1 MTTSPLLYIWGDDD
15 LSLGRTVDRF
25 AKALATEGG
34 TPLERWEVRGELANA
49 VAQLAALHERIATPV
64 MFGGGTLAVVSNTGA
79 LMRTTV
85 GRDAMLEAVG
95 LLAPGNALVI
105 VDETK
110 SGAKKPTQKRL
121 FDAMEAAGGS
131 VRNVQSPKGNG
142 LAGWI
147 EREARERN
155 LKLAPGAAQE
165 IAQRVGGFV
174 QENDATRQFQ
184 TRNASM
190 ELDKLA
196 LYRDTEP
203 ISIEDVR
210 ALVPEALPG
219 SIWGFVDAVGERRT
233 GPAVALLERLLAS
246 TAEPVLVVVLHRR
259 VRELLELGDRLA
271 GGANLAI
278 AAKAMGMKGGEY
290 RASLIAA
297 QARNWTTTEL
307 ADALDG
313 LVELDAL
320 VKGAPGTSA
329 DAAQRRLAF
338 TLWVM
343 DHTTRRVQRTA

>member
-1 MTTSPLLYIWGDDD
+1 
-15 LSLGRTVDRF
+15 
-25 AKALATEGG
+25 
-34 TPLERWEVRGELANA
+34 
-49 VAQLAALHERIATPV
+49 
-64 MFGGGTLAVVSNTGA
+64 MFGGGTLAVVSNVGA
-79 LMRTTV
+79 MMTTKV
-85 GRDAMLEAVG
+85 GRDAMLAAVG
-95 LLAPGNALVI
+95 LLAPGNALV
-105 VDETK
+105 VLDVTK
-110 SGAKKPTQKRL
+110 SGAKAPSQKAL
-121 FDAMEAAGGS
+121 SEAIATAGGTL
-131 VRNVQSPKGNG
+131 RTFQSPKGNG

-147 EREARERN
+147 EREARDRN
-155 LKLAPGAAQE
+155 MQLATGAANE

-196 LYRDTEP
+196 LYRDTAP
-203 ISIEDVR
+203 ISVEDVR

-219 SIWGFVDAVGERRT
+219 SIWAFVDAVGKRET
-233 GPAVALLERLLAS
+233 GPALGLLERLMAT

-259 VRELLELGDRLA
+259 VRELLELGDRL
-271 GGANLAI
+271 GSGANLAT
-278 AAKAMGMKGGEY
+278 AARAMGIGSEY
-290 RASLIAA
+290 RAGMLAA
-297 QARNWTTTEL
+297 QAREWTTAEL

-343 DHTTRRVQRTA
+343 DHTTRRERRTA